1 MKKFKF
7 TIKGHDYD
15 VDIKNIEDNIAKIEV
30 NGTVYNVEVHK
41 ELKQTKTP
49 RLVRQEVQTHRRDSK
64 IKKTITKTAGH
75 DVKCPLP
82 GNIVQV
88 FVKDGDEIKLG
99 DKLLMYEAMKM
110 ENTITAEKDGVI
122 KNLKV
127 QQGDSVLQ
135 GDQLMEIA

>member
-7 TIKGHDYD
+7 TIKGHDYE
-15 VDIKNIEDNIAKIEV
+15 VEIKRFEDNIAKIDV
-30 NGTVYNVEVHK
+30 NGTLYNVEVHQ

-82 GNIVQV
+82 GNIMQV
-88 FVKDGDEIKLG
+88 FVKEGDVVKLG
-99 DKLLMYEAMKM
+99 DKLVMYEAMKM
-110 ENTITAEKDGVI
+110 ENTITAEKDGMI

-127 QQGDSVLQ
+127 HPGDSVLQ
-135 GDQLMEIA
+135 GDLLMEIE